1 MRLLLLDTLNKQH
14 HWRIKEGMTCG
25 MCLKII
31 LPERDFLF
39 SSILN
44 TTSMGRKK
52 TSCYDGLTF

>member
-1 MRLLLLDTLNKQH
+1 MDTLNKQH

-25 MCLKII
+25 MYLKII

-44 TTSMGRKK
+44 TTSMGCKK